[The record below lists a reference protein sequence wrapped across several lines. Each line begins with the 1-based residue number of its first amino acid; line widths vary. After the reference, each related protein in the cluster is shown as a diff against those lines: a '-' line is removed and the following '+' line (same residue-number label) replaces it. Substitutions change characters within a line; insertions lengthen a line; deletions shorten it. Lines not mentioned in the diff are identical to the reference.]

1 MYRLLIVDNEPNI
14 VKGLYELMAAVTEPE
29 LDICCAYSASEA
41 LVWLE
46 RTKIDI
52 VLTDIRMPGM
62 SGLELH
68 RQIRKIWPRCQVIYL
83 TGYDDFEYAQ
93 TAIKLGG
100 VDYLLKTDDD
110 EAVVEAVKRAVGR
123 SAEELAQAS
132 LIEGAK
138 RQARESAPILRR
150 HHLLQLLNGEARIDA
165 KTLALLRDYGMSLD
179 PEAPVLL
186 VVGRVDKWDGD
197 PGPHD
202 KPLLGYAVQNIA
214 EECLACCRIESV
226 PLDAGS
232 FAWLVQPAAV
242 AEGEDG
248 YRPQKTETYV
258 HGMLDSIQS
267 ACRKLLK
274 LRMSFI
280 AAGEACA
287 WALLSDRFR
296 SLRSRLSRGLGLE
309 GGLLM
314 IERQERAEGGA
325 GEAAVQAA
333 SERSAEAGRKLAACR
348 RLLGDSLDAGRRE
361 PFLQGLEE
369 LLALARPAAEG
380 EPADQGLLYEIYY
393 AAAGTLLPAVNQCR
407 QELGE
412 EFAPYRLMSLEA
424 HGGWEEAADYL
435 RRLAD
440 RLFATRQDDHEEET
454 HAIVRRINDYIRNN
468 LEGDLSLTRLGE
480 VAYLH
485 PTYLCRLYKQVS
497 GVGVSDR
504 IHEERMR
511 RACELLA
518 DPALRIHEIAGR
530 IGYISSSYF
539 TRIFKKTMLQTPQE
553 YRESLARKEG
563 GTARAAKSQ

>member
-110 EAVVEAVKRAVGR
+110 EAVVEAVKRAAGR
-123 SAEELAQAS
+123 SAEEFAQAS

-150 HHLLQLLNGEARIDA
+150 HHLLQLLNGEARADA
-165 KTLALLRDYGMSLD
+165 RTAALLRDYGMSLD
-179 PEAPVLL
+179 PETPVLL
-186 VVGRVDKWDGD
+186 VVGRVDKWCGD
-197 PGPHD
+197 AGPYD
-202 KPLLGYAVQNIA
+202 KSLLGYAVQNIA
-214 EECLACCRIESV
+214 EECLAGCRIESV
-226 PLDAGS
+226 PLDTGS
-232 FAWLVQPAAV
+232 FVWLVQPAANE
-242 AEGEDG
+242 EGGDG

-267 ACRKLLK
+267 ACRTLLK

-280 AAGEACA
+280 AAGESCA
-287 WALLSDRFR
+287 WEQLSGRFR

-314 IERQERAEGGA
+314 IEQLEPDGTAAKAA
-325 GEAAVQAA
+325 GEAAA
-333 SERSAEAGRKLAACR
+333 ERTAEAGRKLAALR
-348 RLLGDSLDAGRRE
+348 RLLADTLEAGSRE
-361 PFLQGLEE
+361 PFLHGLEE
-369 LLALARPAAEG
+369 LLALARPAGGG
-380 EPADQGLLYEIYY
+380 EPADEGLLYEIYY
-393 AAAGTLLPAVNQCR
+393 AAAGTLLPAVNPCR
-407 QELGE
+407 EELGE
-412 EFAPYRLMSLEA
+412 EFTPYRLMSLEA
-424 HGGWEEAADYL
+424 HGGWGEAADYL

-440 RLFATRQDDHEEET
+440 RLFAARQDDHAEET
-454 HAIVRRINDYIRNN
+454 HAVVARINDYIRDN
-468 LEGDLSLTRLGE
+468 LDGDLSLTRLGE
-480 VAYLH
+480 VAHLH
-485 PTYLCRLYKQVS
+485 PTYLCRLYKMVS

-504 IHEERMR
+504 IHEERMGK
-511 RACELLA
+511 ACELLA

-553 YRESLARKEG
+553 YRESLVRKDG
-563 GTARAAKSQ
+563 GAARAARSQ